1 VISLKIG
8 ISTGCFFPQETLQAL
23 ERAGKLGV
31 KYLEIFFN
39 THSELKEEYLLKIKE
54 ITQKYGMQVVSIH
67 PYTSAIES
75 FMFFS
80 KFDYKLNDSVE
91 LYEAYF
97 KACNILGCKY
107 VVMHG
112 CLLAYD
118 FMDMKTYCNN
128 VNKLS
133 RRAREYGVYISQEN
147 VYNFK
152 CGYIKNIEEFLKYA
166 DKDIKFTF
174 DIKQA
179 VKARQ
184 SIYKILDLT
193 KDRISHVHISDYT
206 GRKHSLVPFDGN
218 FNFDRFFRYIN
229 NNTTAEAALVELYSP
244 VIKDDIQI
252 ANALQKLKKYE

>member
-1 VISLKIG
+1 MNIG
-8 ISTGCFFPQETLQAL
+8 ISTGCFFPQETLQAID
-23 ERAGKLGV
+23 RAGKMGV

-39 THSELKEEYLLKIKE
+39 THSELKEEYLLKIKALTE
-54 ITQKYGMQVVSIH
+54 KYGIQITSVH

-80 KFDYKLNDSVE
+80 KFDYKLNDSIE

-112 CLLAYD
+112 CLLTYD
-118 FMDMKTYCNN
+118 FMDMQRYCSNLN
-128 VNKLS
+128 MLS

-152 CGYIKNIEEFLKYA
+152 CGYVKNIEEFIKYA

-184 SIYKILDLT
+184 SIYRILDLV
-193 KDRISHVHISDYT
+193 KDRISHVHISDYK
-206 GRKHSLVPFDGN
+206 GRTHSLIPFDGG
-218 FNFDRFFRYIN
+218 FNFDRFFDYIKK
-229 NNTTAEAALVELYSP
+229 NTTAEFALVELYSP
-244 VIKDDIQI
+244 VIKDDMQI
-252 ANALQKLKKYE
+252 VNALQKLQKYEQNT

>member
-1 VISLKIG
+1 MKIG
-8 ISTGCFFPQETLQAL
+8 LSTGCFFPLETTLAV
-23 ERAGKLGV
+23 EKAGRLGA
-31 KYLEIFFN
+31 KYIEIFFN
-39 THSELKEEYLLKIKE
+39 THSELEEEYLLKIKR
-54 ITQKYGMQVVSIH
+54 IADSYGMQIVSIH

-80 KFDYKLNDSVE
+80 KFDYKLEDSIQ

-112 CLLAYD
+112 CLMSYD
-118 FMDMKTYCNN
+118 FMDMRRYCDNLN
-128 VNKLS
+128 RLS

-184 SIYKILDLT
+184 SIYRILDLV
-193 KDRISHVHISDYT
+193 KDRISHVHISDYK
-206 GRKHSLVPFDGN
+206 GRTHSLVPFDGS
-218 FNFDRFFRYIN
+218 FGFDRFFRYLKE
-229 NNTTAEAALVELYSP
+229 NTTAEAALVELYSP
-244 VIKDDIQI
+244 VIKGDMQLV
-252 ANALQKLKKYE
+252 NTLHKLEKYV